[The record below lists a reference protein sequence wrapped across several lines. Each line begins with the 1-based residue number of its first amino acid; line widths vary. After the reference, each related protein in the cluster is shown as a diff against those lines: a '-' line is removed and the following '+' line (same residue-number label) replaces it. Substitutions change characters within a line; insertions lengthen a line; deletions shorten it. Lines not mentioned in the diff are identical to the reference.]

1 MFTIQILP
9 ELAISFMALVLFF
22 CTLGKLKTGKL
33 QLIAMTLSLI
43 SLGCAVAA
51 FWQEGLLFY
60 GTYRVDMFSQ
70 LFKIIIILGLFLVL
84 CTGAGLRGVEPKLR
98 AEYLL
103 FLTVGVQGLV
113 LLSSSYEL
121 LTIVMSLEIAAFAL
135 YVIIP
140 FRHPDMRRSHMEAAI
155 KYFLF
160 GFIATGIMLYGMSYL
175 FGLGNST
182 YLSELAVS
190 VPALVRT
197 EPLATAGM
205 IMMLCGFFYKLA
217 LFPMHFLT
225 PDVYEGSANETA
237 AFIATLPKVGVVAV
251 IIRLVTLAGPEAGR
265 LTWTLAVFS
274 ILSMT
279 AGNLAALVQN
289 DLKRLLAYSSIAHA
303 GYVMIGVLCVNQLGL
318 SASIYYMF
326 GYLLMNLACFYVVY
340 QLAPTGENISFEDL
354 RGLHRRSPLLAF
366 TLAAGAFGMA
376 GIPPT
381 IGFTAKFLVFTAA
394 IRQGFYALV
403 ILAVIN
409 TAISV
414 FYYLKMVRA
423 AYSQS
428 DAPGETVALSF
439 PAAALGI
446 FLIASIILSGVLP
459 QVFMEFAK
467 NAVAGMP

>member
-1 MFTIQILP
+1 
-9 ELAISFMALVLFF
+9 MALVLFA
-22 CTLGKLKTGKL
+22 CTLVKLKTGEI
-33 QLIAMTLSLI
+33 QAIAVFFSLV
-43 SLGCAVAA
+43 SLAAAVAA
-51 FWQEGLLFY
+51 FSQEGTLFY

-70 LFKIIIILGLFLVL
+70 LFKIIIILGLFLLL
-84 CTGAGLRGVEPKLR
+84 CTGSGLRGIEPKLH
-98 AEYLL
+98 AEHLL
-103 FLTVGVQGLV
+103 FLTVGVLGLV
-113 LLSSSYEL
+113 LLGSSYEL

-135 YVIIP
+135 YIIIP
-140 FRHPDMRRSHMEAAI
+140 FRHLNMHRAHMEAAI

-175 FGLGNST
+175 FGFGNST
-182 YLSELAVS
+182 YLNELAVS
-190 VPALVRT
+190 VPKLVGT
-197 EPLATAGM
+197 EPLAVVAM
-205 IMMLCGFFYKLA
+205 IMILCGFFYKLA

-225 PDVYEGSANETA
+225 PDVYEGSANETT

-251 IIRLVTLAGPEAGR
+251 IIRLVSLAGPEAGR
-265 LTWTLAVFS
+265 LTWALVIFS

-279 AGNLAALVQN
+279 VGNLAALVQN

-318 SASIYYMF
+318 SASIYYML
-326 GYLLMNLACFYVVY
+326 GYMLMNLACFYVIY
-340 QLAPTGENISFEDL
+340 QLAPAGENISIDNL
-354 RGLHRRSPLLAF
+354 RGLHRRSPLLAL

-394 IRQGFYALV
+394 IRQGFYTLV

-428 DAPGETVALSF
+428 DNSGETVALSF
-439 PAAALGI
+439 PASLLGV
-446 FLIASIILSGVLP
+446 FFIASIILTGILP
-459 QVFMEFAK
+459 QGIMELAK
-467 NAVAGMP
+467 EAVAAMP